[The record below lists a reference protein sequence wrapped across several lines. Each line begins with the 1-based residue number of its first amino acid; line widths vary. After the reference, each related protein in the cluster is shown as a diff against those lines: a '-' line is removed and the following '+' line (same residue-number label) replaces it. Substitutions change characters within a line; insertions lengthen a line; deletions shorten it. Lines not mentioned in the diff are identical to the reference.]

1 MPHHNEGSKETNG
14 RGSVTYISTRYYR
27 GPELLYNNPHYGREI
42 DIWAAGCV
50 LAEMFTLP
58 QLRNRKYAKYNS
70 YTLFRGESNVH
81 QLALVIQTKG
91 TPTQEETLRINPD
104 YAQPPLPQK
113 EAQGIASRLDEETPK
128 EVVDLISRLLEYEP
142 LKRITAE

>member
-1 MPHHNEGSKETNG
+1 
-14 RGSVTYISTRYYR
+14 
-27 GPELLYNNPHYGREI
+27 
-42 DIWAAGCV
+42 
-50 LAEMFTLP
+50 MFTLP

-104 YAQPPLPQK
+104 YAQSPLPQK
-113 EAQGIASRLDEETPK
+113 EALGIASRLDDDTPK

>member
-81 QLALVIQTKG
+81 QLALVI
-91 TPTQEETLRINPD
+91 
-104 YAQPPLPQK
+104 
-113 EAQGIASRLDEETPK
+113 
-128 EVVDLISRLLEYEP
+128 
-142 LKRITAE
+142 